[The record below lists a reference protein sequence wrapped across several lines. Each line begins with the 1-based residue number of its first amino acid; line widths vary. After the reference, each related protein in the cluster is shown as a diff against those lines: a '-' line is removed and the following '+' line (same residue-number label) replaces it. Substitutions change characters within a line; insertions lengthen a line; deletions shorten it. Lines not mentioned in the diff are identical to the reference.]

1 VKLEKRKVNLTPF
14 LTVSDVKDGDII
26 TITGE
31 GEYRESKFGKD
42 RLVIPVR
49 LPNGEPRI
57 WTLNQTTINK
67 LIDAYGDETKG
78 WIDKNVKLTVANI
91 VVRGELRKAIYGEPV
106 VTTPVKRR
114 N

>member
-1 VKLEKRKVNLTPF
+1 MKLEKRKVNLTPF
-14 LTVSDVKDGDII
+14 LTVNDVKTGDVV

-42 RLVIPVR
+42 RLVVPIR
-49 LPNGEPRI
+49 LQNGEPRI

-67 LIDAYGDETKG
+67 LIDAYGDETKN
-78 WIDKNVKLTVANI
+78 WIDKNVKLTVAD
-91 VVRGELRKAIYGEPV
+91 VMVRGELRKAIYGEPV
-106 VTTPVKRR
+106 VLTPVKRR